1 MYPLEFL
8 STWEERGKLLLAGM
22 EMAQQRR
29 RRLAILAHH
38 FKSASDSSAT
48 IPFLV
53 SHSLLDLFFTSSS
66 LKSVS
71 LKP

>member
-1 MYPLEFL
+1 
-8 STWEERGKLLLAGM
+8 M